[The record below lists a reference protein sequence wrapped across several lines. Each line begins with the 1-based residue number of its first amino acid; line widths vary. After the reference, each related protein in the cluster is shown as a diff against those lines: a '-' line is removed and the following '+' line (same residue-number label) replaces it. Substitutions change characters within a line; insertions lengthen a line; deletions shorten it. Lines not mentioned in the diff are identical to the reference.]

1 MILGITGNIASGK
14 SRVAARMAELG
25 AAAVSADQLAREVVA
40 PGSETL
46 AALVNVFGEAILA
59 ADGSLDR
66 SRLAEIV
73 FADVG
78 ARKRLEAITHPA
90 IGRLAEERLRR
101 LWQEGHRLVVY
112 EAPLLFEAGAVGRV
126 DRVLVVLAD
135 TEVRLARLM
144 ARDGLDREAALR
156 RIRAQMPQEEK
167 AARADYVI
175 DNSGSW
181 EDCRRQVDAL
191 YRRLLSSAD

>member
-14 SRVAARMAELG
+14 SRVAARMVELG
-25 AAAVSADQLAREVVA
+25 AVALSADQLAREAVG
-40 PGSETL
+40 PGSDTL
-46 AALVNVFGEAILA
+46 TKLVAVFGDAILA

-66 SRLAEIV
+66 PRLAEIV
-73 FADVG
+73 FADAE

-90 IGRLAEERLRR
+90 IARLAEERLRR
-101 LWQEGHRLVVY
+101 LRQEGHRLVVY
-112 EAPLLFEAGAVGRV
+112 EAPLLFEAGAEGRV
-126 DRVLVVLAD
+126 DRVLVVLAA

-144 ARDGLDREAALR
+144 ARDGLEREAALS

-175 DNSGSW
+175 DNSGDW
-181 EDCRRQVDAL
+181 EDCRRQVDDL
-191 YRRLLSSAD
+191 YRRLVSSPA

>member
-101 LWQEGHRLVVY
+101 LRQEGHRLVVY

>member
-156 RIRAQMPQEEK
+156 RIRAQMSQEEK